1 VTRGAKALN
10 DKFVDHAEMMTV
22 MSPNTHQ
29 KFSNLRELATSGAY
43 LQLPEQI
50 RMIPMIA
57 NAQVKTDYSTDKTR
71 LYMFRPETAL
81 LGLFGNF
88 EIELNE
94 RYAEFDHAAYMIVFR
109 SDFVF
114 RDPEH
119 LFIAT
124 NLPTA

>member
-1 VTRGAKALN
+1 
-10 DKFVDHAEMMTV
+10 
-22 MSPNTHQ
+22 
-29 KFSNLRELATSGAY
+29 
-43 LQLPEQI
+43 
-50 RMIPMIA
+50 MIPMIA
-57 NAQVKTDYSTDKTR
+57 NAQVKQDYSTDKTR

>member
-1 VTRGAKALN
+1 MPRGQKICNKCGTFTGPRAFVCKNCGYSFAFKAKSKEQRATRIIKDINWKELQKGDIIKVTGGPYFYYN
-10 DKFVDHAEMMTV
+10 
-22 MSPNTHQ
+22 
-29 KFSNLRELATSGAY
+29 
-43 LQLPEQI
+43 
-50 RMIPMIA
+50 
-57 NAQVKTDYSTDKTR
+57 
-71 LYMFRPETAL
+71 
-81 LGLFGNF
+81 GNF

-94 RYAEFDHAAYMIVFR
+94 RYAEFDHAAYMLVFR

>member
-1 VTRGAKALN
+1 MMLN
-10 DKFVDHAEMMTV
+10 VIQFFFI
-22 MSPNTHQ
+22 P
-29 KFSNLRELATSGAY
+29 
-43 LQLPEQI
+43 LQVP
-50 RMIPMIA
+50 
-57 NAQVKTDYSTDKTR
+57 YS
-71 LYMFRPETAL
+71 
-81 LGLFGNF
+81 LFGNF

-94 RYAEFDHAAYMIVFR
+94 RYAEFDHAAYMLVFR

>member
-1 VTRGAKALN
+1 VTRGALALN
-10 DKFVDHAEMMTV
+10 NAFVDHSEMV
-22 MSPNTHQ
+22 GIISPNTYK
-29 KFSNLRELATSGAY
+29 KFSDLRELSSSGAY
-43 LQLPEQI
+43 LTPPNQI
-50 RMIPMIA
+50 SMVPIIA

-71 LYMFRPETAL
+71 LYMFRPQTAL

-94 RYAEFDHAAYMIVFR
+94 RYAEFDHAAYMLVFR

>member
-1 VTRGAKALN
+1 
-10 DKFVDHAEMMTV
+10 
-22 MSPNTHQ
+22 
-29 KFSNLRELATSGAY
+29 
-43 LQLPEQI
+43 
-50 RMIPMIA
+50 MIPMLA
-57 NAQVKTDYSTDKTR
+57 NAQVKTNYGTGTNKTK
-71 LYMFRPETAL
+71 LYMFRPQTAL

-94 RYAEFDHAAYMIVFR
+94 RYAEFDHAAYMLVFR